1 MTVRSRKRPAL
12 SSVYGFVMIYLLA
25 IASLQA
31 ISVSLSSGQA
41 ADAASLRAGQVAQMR
56 SLERLDVALSPDGN
70 VTVTNVGLIPSQLS
84 VILVQGLNSS
94 EAIGAGQSL
103 PVGSSVV
110 IGTGGAVPSDV
121 AVVTSLGDVFES
133 SGASSSANLTGVET
147 LRDGIGGPGVD
158 AQVYQNPSDPSRFFL
173 AEGHSALEFSAS
185 TGKEQWSFDAG
196 EGEVTDVIPLS
207 GGGVYVSDG
216 YYGDQFTSTLFYLP
230 SGGRPTADYT
240 MRLLRLFTTV
250 EVQYPNNGQAPY
262 PVGSQPVQKGGDG
275 LYAYYDGWFLSSAG
289 VSPTTVPSDTDNLE
303 ASDSNQFYLYEASNN
318 PGGFGCTEP
327 RGNLV
332 TVFAYSAGAQ
342 GVQQRWSTPVYL
354 NACDEYPNQVVAA
367 AAGSGLVVSLYSQTY
382 WTQPTYYGGPY
393 IGANPFLAVI
403 SSSSGALLRSGTL
416 DAAGY
421 TSVATDGAD
430 VYLAIPSS
438 DEVEVLSSTG
448 NGGGSFYDVGI
459 PASTL
464 FWEDGYLFAVSQ
476 SQVEVYTASMSLVKA
491 IDFSPYSFY
500 SLADSKPLEPQMV
513 QPSFLVLNST
523 SYVALLRNSTG
534 FGTLVVGAL

>member
-1 MTVRSRKRPAL
+1 MRSQRRRAL
-12 SSVYGFVMIYLLA
+12 SSVYGFIMVYLLA
-25 IASLQA
+25 VASLQA
-31 ISVSLSSGQA
+31 ISVSLSSSQA
-41 ADAASLRAGQVAQMR
+41 ADAASLQAGQVAQMR
-56 SLERLDVALSPDGN
+56 SLERLDVTVSPGGN

-84 VILVQGLNSS
+84 LLLVRGLDSS
-94 EAIGAGQSL
+94 EAIPAGQSI
-103 PVGSSVV
+103 PVGSSAV
-110 IGTGGAVPSDV
+110 IAAGAAAPSTV

-133 SGASSSANLTGVET
+133 SGAGSPATLTGVET
-147 LRDGIGGPGVD
+147 LLASIGGPGVD
-158 AQVYQNPSDPSRFFL
+158 AQVYQSPSDPSTFFL
-173 AEGHSALEFSAS
+173 SHGPSALEFSAS
-185 TGKEQWSFDAG
+185 TGQELWGFDAG

-207 GGGVYVSDG
+207 GGGAYVSDG
-216 YYGDQFTSTLFYLP
+216 YYGDQFTSTLFYL
-230 SGGRPTADYT
+230 SSSGRPAADYT

-275 LYAYYDGWFLSSAG
+275 LYAYYDGWFLSSSG
-289 VSPTTVPSDTDNLE
+289 LSPTTVPSDTYNLE
-303 ASDSNQFYLYEASNN
+303 ASDSGQFYLYESSNN

-327 RGNLV
+327 RGNAV
-332 TVFAYSAGAQ
+332 TVFAYSAGSQ
-342 GVQQRWSTPVYL
+342 GVKQEWSTPVFL

-393 IGANPFLAVI
+393 PGSNPFLAVMY
-403 SSSSGALLRSGTL
+403 SSSGALLRSGTL
-416 DAAGY
+416 DSGGY
-421 TSVATDGAD
+421 TSVATDGTE
-430 VYLAIPSS
+430 VYLAIPFT
-438 DEVEVLSSTG
+438 DQVEVLNATG

-464 FWEDGYLFAVSQ
+464 LWEDGYLFAVSP
-476 SQVEVYTASMSLVKA
+476 SQVNVYTGSMSLVKA

-500 SLADSKPLEPQMV
+500 SLTDSKPLEPQMV

-534 FGTLVVGAL
+534 FGTLVAGAF